1 MADYFEEQ
9 KQKYTLQLRE
19 IIKSLPPFSDEFFR
33 GIALTTSVKT
43 RLGFAYELRIFFNYI
58 LEYMEEFENKTMND
72 LTISDLDTI
81 QSEDIDKFMEY
92 LSYYTK
98 QDPKNVTV
106 ELEFQND
113 EHGKARKLASIRSLY
128 KFFYKKKKIK
138 ANPASIVDIPK
149 IHEKAIIRLD
159 VDEVAEL
166 LDEIESGENLTKRQ
180 QKFHEKL
187 KIRDL
192 ALVTLLLGT
201 GMRVSECVGINIDDI
216 DFKQNGV
223 KITRKGGN
231 QVILYFGDEVREALL
246 NYIDERNKDLAKTK
260 DETAL
265 FLSNRGTRITVRAV
279 QNLVK
284 KYSQIITKVKTITP
298 HKLRS
303 TYGTNLYQE
312 TGDIYLVADVLGH
325 ADVNTTKKHYAA
337 IEESRRRS
345 AAKKI
350 KLRQD

>member
-19 IIKSLPPFSDEFFR
+19 LIKSLPPFADEFFR
-33 GIALTTSVKT
+33 GISLTTSVKT
-43 RLGFAYELRIFFNYI
+43 RFGYAHDLRIFFNYI
-58 LEYMEEFENKTMND
+58 LEYMEEFEYKTMND

-98 QDPKNVTV
+98 HDPKNVTV

-113 EHGKARKLASIRSLY
+113 EHGKARKLAAIRSLY

-149 IHEKAIIRLD
+149 IHEKAIVRLD

-187 KIRDL
+187 KVRDL

-223 KITRKGGN
+223 KVTRKGGN
-231 QVILYFGDEVREALL
+231 QVILYFGEEVKEALL
-246 NYIDERNKDLAKTK
+246 NYIDERNKGLAKTK

-284 KYSQIITKVKTITP
+284 KYSQIITKVKNITP

-337 IEESRRRS
+337 IEEARRRS

-350 KLRQD
+350 KLRRD